1 MCYVYFFQV
10 KNIVK
15 SHFLHL
21 QEHHQMLWS
30 TFLWNYQHLYPQVSL
45 LVELILL
52 MPAISAVVERGIKIY
67 LLLYATFLQL
77 RTITLPMQESV
88 IKNLILS
95 SSVSY
100 FSKPCVSIKAT
111 SFPGLLFFLTLKPVN
126 VKRENALEMR
136 LAFMFLLFFPFL
148 IACMLLKRL
157 GSCQS
162 TLSCRI

>member
-1 MCYVYFFQV
+1 MNLFIWFPFKRTFQQQLLLEYPWERKPAYSFVTVNHKKGLYIYLVVCYVYFFQV

-30 TFLWNYQHLYPQVSL
+30 TFLWNNQHLYPQVSL
-45 LVELILL
+45 LIEVMLSML
-52 MPAISAVVERGIKIY
+52 ASSAVVERRIKMY

-95 SSVSY
+95 SLV
-100 FSKPCVSIKAT
+100 KV
-111 SFPGLLFFLTLKPVN
+111 FFQ
-126 VKRENALEMR
+126 ALC
-136 LAFMFLLFFPFL
+136 FN
-148 IACMLLKRL
+148 
-157 GSCQS
+157 
-162 TLSCRI
+162 